1 MIVRLRFSTGV
12 PKHAAA
18 APAEDHQ
25 SYAAAPSAFN
35 APATGFAGL
44 LTPVS
49 VVLAAFAAWK
59 IAADL
64 GIAHAFPLQQG
75 AFANWQ
81 VWFALALA
89 VQVCAYVLRR
99 AKPQAPA
106 RAQSE
111 GRV

>member
-12 PKHAAA
+12 PKRAAA
-18 APAEDHQ
+18 ALVEASPPAG
-25 SYAAAPSAFN
+25 AAPR
-35 APATGFAGL
+35 APATPAKGLAGL

-49 VVLAAFAAWK
+49 VVLAAFALWK

-64 GIAHAFPLQQG
+64 GIAHAFPLQEG

-89 VQVCAYVLRR
+89 VQVSAYALRR
-99 AKPQAPA
+99 TKSSAPA
-106 RAQSE
+106 RAQGE

>member
-12 PKHAAA
+12 PKQAAA
-18 APAEDHQ
+18 ALPEERPLID
-25 SYAAAPSAFN
+25 AAPNAPA
-35 APATGFAGL
+35 APATGLAVL

-64 GIAHAFPLQQG
+64 GIAHAFPLREG

-89 VQVCAYVLRR
+89 VQVCAYALRR
-99 AKPQAPA
+99 AKPPA
-106 RAQSE
+106 RTQSE